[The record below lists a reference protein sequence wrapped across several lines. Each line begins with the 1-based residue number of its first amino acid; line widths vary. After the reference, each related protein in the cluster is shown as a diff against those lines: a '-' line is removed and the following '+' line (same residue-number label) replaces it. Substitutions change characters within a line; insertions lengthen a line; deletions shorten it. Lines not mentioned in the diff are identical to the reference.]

1 MNDPKFQLNN
11 NAHVWILNVKSE
23 IANLRVFN
31 EVLCQDEKTKADKFR
46 FEKDKNTSIIARGAL
61 RMLLGKYLNT
71 TPKSISFK
79 YGEFGKPELT
89 NNQNLKFNVS
99 HSKDLIVIGF
109 VNYKAIGIDVE
120 YIKRDFDVI
129 DIVDNYFSK
138 KEIVAI
144 CNIPKKL
151 QTEVFF
157 RGWTRKEAFIKANA
171 KGLSFPLDSFSVS
184 IDSDEKAE
192 LYETIWNSHEKNN
205 WKIIPFKTLP
215 EYKAAVVLSQKIDT
229 IKFLDFEITDF

>member
-1 MNDPKFQLNN
+1 MKFTPLNN

-46 FEKDKNTSIIARGAL
+46 FNKDKNVSIITRGTL
-61 RMLLGKYLNT
+61 RILLGKYLKT
-71 TPKSISFK
+71 SPKTLSFE
-79 YGEFGKPELT
+79 YGEYGKPELVD
-89 NNQNLKFNVS
+89 NQNLKFNVS
-99 HSKDLIVIGF
+99 HSKDLIVIG
-109 VNYKAIGIDVE
+109 VVKNSNIGIDVE
-120 YIKRDFDVI
+120 YIKRDFDVM

-138 KEIVAI
+138 KEIEDI
-144 CNIPKKL
+144 HNIPNKL
-151 QTEVFF
+151 KTEAFF

-184 IDSDEKAE
+184 IDSDEKAQ
-192 LYETIWNSHEKNN
+192 LYETIWNSHEKDN

-215 EYKAAVVLSQKIDT
+215 EYKATVVLSESVNSIE
-229 IKFLDFEITDF
+229 FYEFNL